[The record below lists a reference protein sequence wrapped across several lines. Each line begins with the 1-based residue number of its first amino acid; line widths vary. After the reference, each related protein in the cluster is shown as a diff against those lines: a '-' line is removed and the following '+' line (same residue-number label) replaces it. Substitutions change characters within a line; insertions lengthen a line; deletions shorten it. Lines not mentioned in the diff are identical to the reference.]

1 MVATLR
7 AASHLDWGVMDTE
20 QRLEYEARVRTRQV
34 ALAGAAG
41 VLVMVAVLVQLPGAH
56 VKVNEETLGLI
67 TEHKRF
73 ALDLVGAVLSALGS
87 LALGWTLAYLFGAA
101 RARAPQTRPGFIGQL
116 SIAAGVIAA
125 AAGIASAVAS
135 GRAASEFVS
144 QGSQTWPEANAIL
157 HRTWVVVPEIG
168 VYLGALLIAVA
179 LVLVSL
185 NAMRVGLLPRFMGYL
200 GIIAGVLTIIPLVP
214 IPIVE
219 AYWLVALAYLMSGRW
234 PSGVPPAWT
243 SGRAVPWPSS
253 QELRAA
259 RGQANGRAPRAKR
272 APEPVPQPA
281 GAPASGATRSA
292 TPKRKRK
299 RRK

>member
-1 MVATLR
+1 MVATPW
-7 AASHLDWGVMDTE
+7 AASHLDWGIMETE

-34 ALAGAAG
+34 LLAGAAG

-73 ALDLVGAVLSALGS
+73 ALDLIGAVLSGLGS

-116 SIAAGVIAA
+116 AIAAGVIAA
-125 AAGIASAVAS
+125 LAGVGSSIAS

-144 QGSQTWPEANAIL
+144 QGNQTWPEANAIL
-157 HRTWVVVPEIG
+157 HRAWVVAPEIG

-219 AYWLVALAYLMSGRW
+219 AYWLVALAYLLSGRW

-259 RGQANGRAPRAKR
+259 RGQSTGRAPRSKR
-272 APEPVPQPA
+272 APEPVPQA
-281 GAPASGATRSA
+281 AGGAPSATRA
-292 TPKRKRK
+292 TTPKRKRK